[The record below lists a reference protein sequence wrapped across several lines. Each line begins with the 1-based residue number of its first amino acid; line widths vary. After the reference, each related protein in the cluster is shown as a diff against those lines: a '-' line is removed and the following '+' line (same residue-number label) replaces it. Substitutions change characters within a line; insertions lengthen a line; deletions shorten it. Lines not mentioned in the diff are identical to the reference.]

1 MGLKKIATALD
12 KGLKVTEGIRASYQY
27 KDGRTKLNQ
36 TRYKELAKNI
46 RTSLK
51 LEKGENWVPKVK
63 QSLGEPYWDK
73 NGNAVKNPSAGK
85 PFHMR
90 SGSGSTI
97 LLKDAAERQADKK
110 AQYET
115 RKLRKDPAPKSVK
128 EWADRLTKANKWPKG
143 KSLKDFL
150 SKEKALDTRM
160 KTLMSVMKTKG
171 LKVDDGHAMS
181 LGNVAKKGHPLYAKG
196 MHGSDSGS
204 ARVPELR
211 SVNQG
216 KQHKGDMHFL
226 DAKRGGVANS
236 ALDRFAQ
243 YLTGNRGTLAQPTKG
258 DVAKMMRGENP
269 DKVIAARDKTNQR
282 FKALNSIK
290 KSKSNTK
297 SYQGVVD
304 VIKSEM
310 PDTTMNVE
318 DLYDQKSF
326 VSPFGAPMKGI

>member
-1 MGLKKIATALD
+1 MAESKFIF
-12 KGLKVTEGIRASYQY
+12 Y
-27 KDGRTKLNQ
+27 DGRTKLDQ
-36 TRYKELAKNI
+36 DAYRTEAKKI
-46 RTSLK
+46 RSNLNLK
-51 LEKGENWVPKVK
+51 KGEKWGPKVIEK
-63 QSLGEPYWDK
+63 IGKPYWDK
-73 NGNAVKNPSAGK
+73 NLKAVKNAASGR
-85 PFHMR
+85 PFIMK
-90 SGSGSTI
+90 SGTGGAI
-97 LLKDAAERQADKK
+97 GFMDAEQHYANKANQA
-110 AQYET
+110 ARREA
-115 RKLRKDPAPKSVK
+115 RKNPAPKSVQ

-181 LGNVAKKGHPLYAKG
+181 LGNVMKKGHPLYAKG

-211 SVNQG
+211 SVNQI
-216 KQHKGDMHFL
+216 KQHAGDMHFL

-269 DKVIAARDKTNQR
+269 DKVIAERDKTNQKYK
-282 FKALNSIK
+282 FLNSIK
-290 KSKSNTK
+290 KSKSK
-297 SYQGVVD
+297 ISSKGYKGMVD
-304 VIKSEM
+304 VIQSEM

-318 DLYDQKSF
+318 DLFEQKSF
-326 VSPFGAPMKGI
+326 VSPFGPPMKGV